1 MKLEIGN
8 IEIKEVVLGEEEK
21 IENGRLTLDPS
32 KIKELVLEDDRLIS
46 CEIEIAKPGDSIR
59 ITPVKD
65 VIEPRCKVGSTTGIF
80 PGVIN
85 KVDVVGSGR
94 THVLKGCGVMTVG
107 KIVGFQE

>member
-8 IEIKEVVLGEEEK
+8 IEIKEVILGEEEK
-21 IENGRLTLDPS
+21 IENGTLTLDPT
-32 KIKELVLEDDRLIS
+32 KIKELVLEDDRLAD
-46 CEIEIAKPGDSIR
+46 CEIEIAKPGESVR

-65 VIEPRCKVGSTTGIF
+65 VIEPRCKVDSETGIF

-94 THVLKGCGVMTVG
+94 MY
-107 KIVGFQE
+107 